1 MVSMALKQEELET
14 EIEILKAVIDNVVEL
29 LNDVNER
36 DLLN

>member
-1 MVSMALKQEELET
+1 MSMALKQEELET